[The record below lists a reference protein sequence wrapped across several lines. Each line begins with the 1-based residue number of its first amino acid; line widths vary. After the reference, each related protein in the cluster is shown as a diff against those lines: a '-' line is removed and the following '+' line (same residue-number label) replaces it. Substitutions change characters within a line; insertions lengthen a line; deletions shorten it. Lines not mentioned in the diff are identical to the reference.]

1 MCQTHMSSVVL
12 FQLEDLLENVPIGFL
27 FVLEMKTAL
36 LYCLCISHHPVFE
49 LLLCRSIALEITT
62 SQQIISKDTMN
73 GCAAKT

>member
-12 FQLEDLLENVPIGFL
+12 FQLEGLLENVPIGFL

-49 LLLCRSIALEITT
+49 LLCRSIALEITT

-73 GCAAKT
+73 GCAAET